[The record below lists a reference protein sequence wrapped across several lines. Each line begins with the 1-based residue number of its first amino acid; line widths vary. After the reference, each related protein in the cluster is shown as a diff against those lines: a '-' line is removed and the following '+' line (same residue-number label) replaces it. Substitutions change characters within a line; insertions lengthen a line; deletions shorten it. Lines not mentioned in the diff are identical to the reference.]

1 MGLAKVTPTSAFG
14 ISTSIDFTAQPT
26 KTEEPD
32 DPTAFSVVAL
42 GPASDALELL
52 TPQAD

>member
-26 KTEEPD
+26 NLRN
-32 DPTAFSVVAL
+32 PTTLPLSV
-42 GPASDALELL
+42 
-52 TPQAD
+52 